1 MKSGHLRVYPVVDT
15 AGRLAAPHAQIVSFV
30 FPELVDF
37 FDVLAYY
44 LRIAG
49 VAQG

>member
-1 MKSGHLRVYPVVDT
+1 MKSGRLRVYPVVDT
-15 AGRLAAPHAQIVSFV
+15 VGRLAAPHAQIVSFV

>member
-1 MKSGHLRVYPVVDT
+1 V
-15 AGRLAAPHAQIVSFV
+15 AGLTHQKVQIVPFV

-37 FDVLAYY
+37 FDVLSYH

>member
-1 MKSGHLRVYPVVDT
+1 MAGLVYPNT
-15 AGRLAAPHAQIVSFV
+15 QIVPFV

-37 FDVLAYY
+37 LDVLAYH

>member
-1 MKSGHLRVYPVVDT
+1 MQSLRLRMYP
-15 AGRLAAPHAQIVSFV
+15 AADMAVGPVAQHTKIVPFV

-37 FDVLAYY
+37 FDVLAYH